1 MKSSTVV
8 KIIAVI
14 AGLLKPFVVKY
25 FCKIQEGILV
35 SLESLRFY
43 MPTKHDGK
51 GGY

>member
-1 MKSSTVV
+1 
-8 KIIAVI
+8 
-14 AGLLKPFVVKY
+14 VKY

-43 MPTKHDGK
+43 TPTKHDGK